1 MSPEA
6 IASLIYENTE
16 LKAQVQRFG
25 DLFSENTELKSE
37 NMRLKDEITDLT
49 SQHEWLKRQIFG
61 QKSERF
67 IPAHDAQ
74 CSLALEGLAQAQPPE
89 TTTQTITYSR
99 KNPNANKTPHGR
111 DEIPA
116 HIPRV
121 TIEIEPDYDTT
132 GMERVADKISEQ
144 LEYKPPEFFV
154 KRYVRPV
161 HATTLNGRRTLLS
174 PDLPPLCI
182 DKGKLGATV
191 VAHTIISKC
200 QDHLPL
206 YRIANMISRDCT
218 MSIPESTIRDAFKQ
232 GTMLLGAIVH
242 RLEEIALKSN
252 YLQMDEST
260 IKVMIQPTTGKSH
273 GGYMIVRHAPLE
285 KIIVFDYQKTRN
297 VERGKK
303 LLTAFKGTLQSD
315 GLNLYPII
323 CEELKLTPAGCMDH
337 CRRGFEKALTN
348 DKQCASQA
356 LDLIRPLYAVEE
368 TARQNGFTPEKR
380 LMLRKEKSVSA
391 FEAFIAWC
399 GETLKHTTPKSPIG
413 KAIIYTLDRKAELGR
428 FLEDGKVELSDILIE
443 NAIRPLAL
451 GRKNF
456 MFAGSEDGARRLAI
470 GYSIIGTCLRCGLN
484 VRNYLNYVLEELPK
498 RMAKNIDDLL
508 PMNWKDPS
516 PYKI

>member
-6 IASLIYENTE
+6 LASLVAENTE
-16 LKAQVQRFG
+16 LKAQVQRLT
-25 DLFSENTELKSE
+25 DIVEEKTVEL
-37 NMRLKDEITDLT
+37 
-49 SQHEWLKRQIFG
+49 EWLKRQVFG

-67 IPAHDAQ
+67 IPTHDAQ
-74 CSLALEGLAQAQPPE
+74 CSMELEGLAAAQPPE
-89 TTTQTITYSR
+89 PKTQTITYSR

-121 TIEIEPDYDTT
+121 TIEIPPDYDAT
-132 GMERVADKISEQ
+132 GMERVADKVTEQ
-144 LEYKPPEFFV
+144 LEYKPPEIFV

-161 HATTLNGRRTLLS
+161 HATVLNGQRTLLC

-200 QDHLPL
+200 QDHLPH
-206 YRIANMISRDCT
+206 YRIAKMISRDCT

-232 GTMLLGAIVH
+232 GTLLLEAIVH

-260 IKVMIQPTTGKSH
+260 IRVMIQPTQGKSH

-285 KIIVFDYQKTRN
+285 KIILFDYQKTRN

-303 LLTAFKGTLQSD
+303 LLTGFKGTLQSD

-323 CEELKLTPAGCMDH
+323 CKELSLTAAGCMDH

-348 DKQCASQA
+348 DKQRATQA

-368 TARQNGFTPEKR
+368 IARSEELPADKR
-380 LMLRKEKSVSA
+380 LELRKEKSESV
-391 FEAFIAWC
+391 FNDFFAWC
-399 GETLKHTTPKSPIG
+399 GETLKQTTPKSPIG
-413 KAIIYTLDRKAELGR
+413 KAIIYTLDRKTELGR
-428 FLEDGKVELSDILIE
+428 FLEDGNVEISDIFIE
-443 NAIRPLAL
+443 NGIRPLAV

-508 PMNWKDPS
+508 PMNWIDPS
-516 PYKI
+516 PKK

>member
-6 IASLIYENTE
+6 VASLI
-16 LKAQVQRFG
+16 
-25 DLFSENTELKSE
+25 SENTALKTE
-37 NMRLKDEITDLT
+37 NLQLKDQVADLT
-49 SQHEWLKRQIFG
+49 YQHEWLKRQIYG

-67 IPAHDAQ
+67 IPAQDAQ
-74 CSLALEGLAQAQPPE
+74 CALPLEGLAAAQPPE

-111 DEIPA
+111 DEIPS

-121 TIEIEPDYDTT
+121 IINIEPDYDAS
-132 GMERVADKISEQ
+132 GMEMVGEKKTEQ
-144 LEYKPPEFFV
+144 LEYKPAQFFV
-154 KRYVRPV
+154 NCYVRPV
-161 HATTLNGRRTLLS
+161 HATVHNGQRTLLC

-200 QDHLPL
+200 QDHLPH
-206 YRIANMISRDCT
+206 YRIARMISRDCE
-218 MSIPESTIRDAFKQ
+218 MDIPESTIRDAFKQ
-232 GTMLLGAIVH
+232 GLMLLDAIVH
-242 RLEEIALKSN
+242 RLTQIALSSS

-260 IKVMIQPTTGKSH
+260 LRVMIQPTQGKSRQ
-273 GGYMIVRHAPLE
+273 GYMIVRHAPLE
-285 KIIVFDYQKTRN
+285 KIVLFDYQKTRN
-297 VERGKK
+297 VERGKM
-303 LLTAFKGTLQSD
+303 LLTEFKGTLQSD

-323 CEELKLTPAGCMDH
+323 CKDLSLTPAGCMDH

-348 DKQCASQA
+348 DKQRATQA

-368 TARQNGFTPEKR
+368 IARKEELTAEKR
-380 LMLRKEKSVSA
+380 LELRKEKSASVYDG
-391 FEAFIAWC
+391 FIAWC

-413 KAIIYTLDRKAELGR
+413 KAVIYALERKAELGR
-428 FLEDGKVELSDILIE
+428 FLEDGKIEISDILIE
-443 NAIRPLAL
+443 NAIRPLAI

-470 GYSIIGTCLRCGLN
+470 GYSIIGTCLRNGLN
-484 VRNYLNYVLEELPK
+484 VRNYLNNVLVELPK

-508 PMNWKDPS
+508 PTHWKDPS
-516 PYKI
+516 S

>member
-6 IASLIYENTE
+6 AETLIFENAE
-16 LKAQVQRFG
+16 LKAQVRRFG
-25 DLFSENTELKSE
+25 DLMNENTGLKTE
-37 NMRLKDEITDLT
+37 NLQLKDRLADLT
-49 SQHEWLKRQIFG
+49 HQHEWLKRQVYG

-74 CSLALEGLAQAQPPE
+74 CSLALPGLSEAQPQEPE
-89 TTTQTITYSR
+89 TQTITYSR
-99 KNPNANKTPHGR
+99 KNPSANKTPHGR

-121 TIEIEPDYDTT
+121 IIEIPADFDTT
-132 GMERVADKISEQ
+132 GLERVADKVTEQ
-144 LEYKPPEFFV
+144 IEYEPPKFYV
-154 KRYVRPV
+154 NRYVRPV
-161 HATTLNGRRTLLS
+161 FALIVNGRRTLLS

-200 QDHLPL
+200 QDHLPH
-206 YRIANMISRDCT
+206 YRIAKMISRDCE

-232 GTMLLGAIVH
+232 GTLLLSAIVN
-242 RLEEIALKSN
+242 RMEQIALASS
-252 YLQMDEST
+252 YLQMDESS
-260 IKVMIQPTTGKSH
+260 IRVMIQPTNGKSH

-285 KIIVFDYQKTRN
+285 KIVLFDYQKTRN

-303 LLTAFKGTLQSD
+303 LLTDFKGTLQSD

-323 CEELKLTPAGCMDH
+323 CKDLSLTPAGCMDH

-348 DKQCASQA
+348 DKQRATQA
-356 LDLIRPLYAVEE
+356 LDLLRPLYEVEE
-368 TARQNGFTPEKR
+368 IARKEELIAGKR
-380 LMLRKEKSVSA
+380 LELRKEKSASLFDA
-391 FEAFIAWC
+391 FFTWC
-399 GETLKHTTPKSPIG
+399 GETLKQTTPKSPIG
-413 KAIIYTLDRKAELGR
+413 KAICYALERKAELGR
-428 FLEDGKVELSDILIE
+428 FLEDGKVEISDILIE

-456 MFAGSEDGARRLAI
+456 MFAGSEDGARRLSI
-470 GYSIIGTCLRCGLN
+470 GYSIIGTCLRNGRN
-484 VRNYLNYVLEELPK
+484 VRNYFNNVLVELPK

-508 PMNWKDPS
+508 PMNWKDPAT
-516 PYKI
+516 